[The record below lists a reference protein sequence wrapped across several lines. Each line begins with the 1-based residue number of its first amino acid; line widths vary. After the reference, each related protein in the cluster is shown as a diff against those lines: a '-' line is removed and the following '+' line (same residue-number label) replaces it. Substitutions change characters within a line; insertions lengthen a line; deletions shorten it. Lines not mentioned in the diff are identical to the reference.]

1 MRAGHE
7 EVPAA
12 THAIP
17 TAHAPPARETAA
29 SGQPPPKVLVLG
41 GAGFIGRHAV
51 AALRR
56 QGCAVV
62 IGTRNPRRRARES
75 MKRPW
80 RIADGRPENNLPVD
94 TIDHRTVAETLEY
107 REAHL
112 ERLLDA
118 RDWTRLL
125 YGVDRVI
132 NCVGILRERGR
143 ETYDRVHHRAVAALA
158 AACAARDL
166 RLIHVSALG
175 LEGPARSGFLRSKR
189 DGERALRD
197 SGADWRIVRPS
208 LLDGDDGYGARWLRR
223 VARWPV
229 HPLPRGANGRIAVL
243 HVDDLGEALAALA
256 LREAIDDDAHA
267 PMREFDLGGSV
278 ERTLADYLAALR
290 ALHHP
295 RPAYRMRVPDA
306 PTRVLA
312 HLCDLLH
319 ATPFSFGHWE
329 LLRRDNRPAF
339 NALPGLLGRM
349 PRAVGADTPSIIAPD
364 RSPHYG
370 PALRP
375 AWQEPGE
382 P

>member
-1 MRAGHE
+1 MRAGDE
-7 EVPAA
+7 RVPAA
-12 THAIP
+12 IRAFPATDA
-17 TAHAPPARETAA
+17 AHADRAGA
-29 SGQPPPKVLVLG
+29 SDGTPPKVLVLG

-51 AALRR
+51 AALQR
-56 QGCAVV
+56 QGCAAI
-62 IGTRNPRRRARES
+62 IGTRDPRRRARERTTLQAQPGD
-75 MKRPW
+75 RPYDS
-80 RIADGRPENNLPVD
+80 AAP
-94 TIDHRTVAETLEY
+94 EY

-118 RDWTRLL
+118 EDWTPLL
-125 YGVDRVI
+125 DGVDRVI

-175 LEGPARSGFLRSKR
+175 LEGPARSGFLRSKC
-189 DGERALRD
+189 DGERALRE

-223 VARWPV
+223 VARWPI
-229 HPLPRGANGRIAVL
+229 HPLPRGATGRIAVL
-243 HVDDLGEALAALA
+243 RVDDLGEALAALA
-256 LREAIDDDAHA
+256 LRETIDGDAHA
-267 PMREFDLGGSV
+267 PMREFDLGGNV
-278 ERTLADYLAALR
+278 ERTLAEYLAALR
-290 ALHHP
+290 ALRHP

-306 PTRVLA
+306 PTRLLA
-312 HLCDLLH
+312 HVCDLLH

-339 NALPGLLGRM
+339 NALPMLLGRM
-349 PRAVGADTPSIIAPD
+349 PRAVGADTPTLVEPD
-364 RSPHYG
+364 RAPHYG

-382 P
+382 S